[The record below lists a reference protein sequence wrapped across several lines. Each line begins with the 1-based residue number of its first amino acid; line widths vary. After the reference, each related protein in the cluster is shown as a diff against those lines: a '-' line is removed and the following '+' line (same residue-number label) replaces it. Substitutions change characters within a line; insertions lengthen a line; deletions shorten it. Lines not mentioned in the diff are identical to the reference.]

1 MWTIIIILLILWLL
15 GAFGGSISPS
25 IPKTG
30 NWIHVLLVVVVI
42 LFVVNQL

>member
-15 GAFGGSISPS
+15 GAFGGSISPR

-30 NWIHVLLVVVVI
+30 NWIHALLVIVVI
-42 LFVVNQL
+42 LFVANQL